1 MTRCE
6 RRRKAARRRRIRA
19 VAFGCV
25 VALAI
30 LMCAGFNK
38 CARADGDVESLPEHG
53 AMAVNYITDTGQS
66 PAEMIVLSEVNAR
79 RENAAAAG
87 AEKPYTDEDV
97 IALAKMA
104 YGEALITGSDTEIS
118 ACMWCACNRL
128 DSGNRFY
135 EGCESVYDIVTQGCQ
150 FYGCDENN
158 PVDEHLL
165 WLAQDVLDRWTAE
178 RNGAADVGRTLPKE
192 YCFFFGDGLH
202 NHFTT
207 EHMGGIEYDW
217 SPSSP
222 YES

>member
-135 EGCESVYDIVTQGCQ
+135 EGCESVYDIVTQDGRLHH
-150 FYGCDENN
+150 G
-158 PVDEHLL
+158 
-165 WLAQDVLDRWTAE
+165 AGTASQ
-178 RNGAADVGRTLPKE
+178 GT
-192 YCFFFGDGLH
+192 
-202 NHFTT
+202 
-207 EHMGGIEYDW
+207 
-217 SPSSP
+217 
-222 YES
+222 